1 MKTKSIMNELDF
13 IARLSL
19 SNVFQCP
26 RCGSSTKI
34 PISTHG
40 QIELFAPRCY
50 NCGGEMV
57 EKPKI

>member
-1 MKTKSIMNELDF
+1 MTNELDF

-26 RCGSSTKI
+26 KCGASTKL
-34 PISTHG
+34 PIQTPG